1 VQNCIFLLL
10 MEVILGID
18 PGSHHMGYALLECRG
33 AQLRTLDAG
42 VLSLNKKT
50 AHFERLAE
58 IFRMVETLINKFKPS
73 VMAIEAPFYGKSV
86 QSMLKLGR
94 AQGTAIAAAIRCGIP
109 VCEYAPRLIKQA
121 VTGRG
126 AASKEQ
132 VQAMLR
138 QMHLLPDDEKRMDAS
153 DALAVAFCHATR
165 RESGGRLP
173 LPSQTLT
180 GKRRRSRSGAWAHFL
195 RQNPDRLSE

>member
-1 VQNCIFLLL
+1 MQNCIFLRV

-18 PGSHHMGYALLECRG
+18 PGSQHMGYALLERRG
-33 AQLRTLDAG
+33 RQLRTLDAG

-50 AHFERLAE
+50 EHFERLTE
-58 IFRMVETLINKFKPS
+58 IFRTVEALILRYKPA
-73 VMAIEAPFYGKSV
+73 VLAIEAPFYGKSV

-94 AQGTAIAAAIRCGIP
+94 AQGTAIAAAIHCGVP
-109 VCEYAPRLIKQA
+109 VCEYAPRRIKLA

-138 QMHLLPDDEKRMDAS
+138 QMHLLPSDEQRLDAS
-153 DALAVAFCHATR
+153 DALAVAFCHASQQDNSDRNTR
-165 RESGGRLP
+165 P
-173 LPSQTLT
+173 PKTLT
-180 GKRRRSRSGAWAHFL
+180 RKSRKSRSGAWAAFI
-195 RQNPDRLSE
+195 RQNPDRLAE

>member
-1 VQNCIFLLL
+1 

-18 PGSHHMGYALLECRG
+18 PGSQHMGYALLERRG
-33 AQLRTLDAG
+33 RQLRTLDAG
-42 VLSLNKKT
+42 VLSLNKK
-50 AHFERLAE
+50 AEHFERLAE
-58 IFRMVETLINKFKPS
+58 IFRMVESLIMQFKPS

-94 AQGTAIAAAIRCGIP
+94 AQGTAIAAAIHCGIP
-109 VCEYAPRLIKQA
+109 VCEYAPRRIKQA

-138 QMHLLPDDEKRMDAS
+138 QLHLLPDDEKRLDAS
-153 DALAVAFCHATR
+153 DALAVAFCHATQ
-165 RESGGRLP
+165 RESGEHGT
-173 LPSQTLT
+173 LPSEALAR
-180 GKRRRSRSGAWAHFL
+180 KKRRSRSGAWAAFL